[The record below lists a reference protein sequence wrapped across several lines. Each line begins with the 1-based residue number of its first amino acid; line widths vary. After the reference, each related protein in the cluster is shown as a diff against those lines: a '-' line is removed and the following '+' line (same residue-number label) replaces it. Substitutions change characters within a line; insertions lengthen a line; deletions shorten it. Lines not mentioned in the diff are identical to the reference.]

1 MHKYVLF
8 TRTVT
13 FGEHKCFGEGANYTK
28 RVAYGKQ
35 LTDAEAAKFTD
46 ISFIDGQQWLN
57 QSDIFLQAELWRY
70 LISSY
75 LLI

>member
-1 MHKYVLF
+1 MLF
-8 TRTVT
+8 PHSVNYACIYFLTRTVT
-13 FGEHKCFGEGANYTK
+13 FGEHKCFGESANYTM

-57 QSDIFLQAELWRY
+57 QSDISL
-70 LISSY
+70 
-75 LLI
+75 